1 MITQNFFV
9 TFKKPILF
17 LSITLLLFGIY
28 SYTKMETNL
37 FPEVLFPRVTL
48 IADAGQQPI
57 DRVMITITKPIESA
71 VKKVK
76 GVRVVKSTTS
86 RGNTVVDVFFEWGT
100 DVYQAKLQI
109 ESRINEIK
117 NFLPPGVNIAI
128 ESMNQSTFPVF
139 GFTLES
145 KNHSLVALKDK
156 ANLIIRPMFSQVK
169 GVSNVVVRGGKNKEF
184 VIVPDVNKMATLKI
198 TLNSIINVF
207 NNTNF
212 VTSNGFLN
220 NHHRLY
226 LSLVDSRIMNISDLE
241 NTVIKNDGI
250 RLIKLKDI
258 ARVNLKEQIEF
269 IVVNA
274 NGHESVLIDII
285 KQPGI
290 NLIEFAKECAQ
301 KAEEIQKQLPKGMV
315 LKPYYNQASFVG
327 ESINSVIRTIYEGLI
342 LSVIVMILFLKSWRA
357 SLVVILTIPIT
368 LGFTILVLYLF
379 GISINIMSLGAIA
392 ASIGL
397 IIDDAIVII
406 EQIYRK
412 HEDIPNISTERAVK
426 ESIHELFPAMIGSS
440 LTTIVIHF
448 PFRLLSGLAGSFF
461 KELSDTMQL
470 TMVTSFLVTW
480 LLLPVLHIVIG
491 YKQKKHHKHLK
502 TNQQIKKLKWLTWF
516 FNKPYFAIIFIVL
529 LGTLAWNS
537 FNKLETGFL
546 PDLDEGTI
554 VLDYFMPPG
563 TSVSETNRVLS
574 EVDKIILSHP
584 EVETYTRRTG
594 IRMAFNTVP
603 PNFGDYLIQLK
614 PNRTKKTTEVIED
627 LRKKITATYPVLHVS
642 FGQRISD
649 LLGDLMSTPQP
660 IEIKIFGED
669 YNRLQN
675 ISKEAE
681 KVISN
686 INGIVDVDNGLRI
699 AGPYVQF
706 IPNQEMLSRYKLTP
720 VDLLTQTS
728 VYIGGLPLGI
738 NANQPTPSPAQA
750 ALTSGIQVGQIQ
762 DGEQMRKL
770 IIRLSDIDNINLET
784 IKNLPIFLPDGTT
797 LPLHIFCEIK
807 ILSGEAE
814 QKRENL
820 KSCVILT
827 ARLNNKDLGSAIQEI
842 QKNLNEKISL
852 PKGYFFNFGGSYAEQ
867 QQSFNELMLIL
878 IMASLFVLGVLIF
891 LFKEWLL
898 ALLILFVALIGILGS
913 IIFLYIFNIPLNV
926 SSYTGIIMIVGILS
940 ENAIFTVAQFKQ
952 NFQKTKN
959 LIESISYAIALRIR
973 PKLMTAIG
981 AILALLPLALG
992 IGFGAQ
998 MQQELAIAVI
1008 GGFVVGLPTLL
1019 LIFPSLLYL
1028 LYKYKIA
1035 SV

>member
-1 MITQNFFV
+1 
-9 TFKKPILF
+9 
-17 LSITLLLFGIY
+17 
-28 SYTKMETNL
+28 
-37 FPEVLFPRVTL
+37 
-48 IADAGQQPI
+48 
-57 DRVMITITKPIESA
+57 
-71 VKKVK
+71 
-76 GVRVVKSTTS
+76 
-86 RGNTVVDVFFEWGT
+86 
-100 DVYQAKLQI
+100 
-109 ESRINEIK
+109 
-117 NFLPPGVNIAI
+117 
-128 ESMNQSTFPVF
+128 
-139 GFTLES
+139 
-145 KNHSLVALKDK
+145 
-156 ANLIIRPMFSQVK
+156 
-169 GVSNVVVRGGKNKEF
+169 
-184 VIVPDVNKMATLKI
+184 
-198 TLNSIINVF
+198 
-207 NNTNF
+207 
-212 VTSNGFLN
+212 
-220 NHHRLY
+220 
-226 LSLVDSRIMNISDLE
+226 
-241 NTVIKNDGI
+241 
-250 RLIKLKDI
+250 
-258 ARVNLKEQIEF
+258 
-269 IVVNA
+269 
-274 NGHESVLIDII
+274 
-285 KQPGI
+285 
-290 NLIEFAKECAQ
+290 
-301 KAEEIQKQLPKGMV
+301 
-315 LKPYYNQASFVG
+315 
-327 ESINSVIRTIYEGLI
+327 
-342 LSVIVMILFLKSWRA
+342 MILFLKSWRA

-491 YKQKKHHKHLK
+491 YKQKIHHKHLK

-706 IPNQEMLSRYKLTP
+706 IPNQDMP
-720 VDLLTQTS
+720 
-728 VYIGGLPLGI
+728 
-738 NANQPTPSPAQA
+738 
-750 ALTSGIQVGQIQ
+750 
-762 DGEQMRKL
+762 
-770 IIRLSDIDNINLET
+770 
-784 IKNLPIFLPDGTT
+784 PI
-797 LPLHIFCEIK
+797 
-807 ILSGEAE
+807 
-814 QKRENL
+814 
-820 KSCVILT
+820 
-827 ARLNNKDLGSAIQEI
+827 
-842 QKNLNEKISL
+842 
-852 PKGYFFNFGGSYAEQ
+852 
-867 QQSFNELMLIL
+867 
-878 IMASLFVLGVLIF
+878 
-891 LFKEWLL
+891 
-898 ALLILFVALIGILGS
+898 
-913 IIFLYIFNIPLNV
+913 
-926 SSYTGIIMIVGILS
+926 
-940 ENAIFTVAQFKQ
+940 
-952 NFQKTKN
+952 
-959 LIESISYAIALRIR
+959 
-973 PKLMTAIG
+973 
-981 AILALLPLALG
+981 
-992 IGFGAQ
+992 
-998 MQQELAIAVI
+998 
-1008 GGFVVGLPTLL
+1008 
-1019 LIFPSLLYL
+1019 
-1028 LYKYKIA
+1028 
-1035 SV
+1035 